1 MKEKKNF
8 QATVMFADGR
18 SVDVAISRSILEFL
32 EPFAA
37 NVLPILTEGTRL
49 NDVIPNI
56 DNIVA
61 VTRQD
66 HEFLP
71 RISAPERRA
80 TFTLG
85 QKDMR
90 EAVCD
95 LLRDEAKKVP
105 RPDGFR
111 IYELIDKIEQLE
123 VLNAD
128 A

>member
-1 MKEKKNF
+1 MNENENF
-8 QATVMFADGR
+8 RAKVMFADGR
-18 SVDVAISRSILEFL
+18 SVDVSISRSIFEFL
-32 EPFAA
+32 KPFAA
-37 NVLPILTEGTRL
+37 NVLSILAEGTRL
-49 NDVIPNI
+49 NEVIPNI

-61 VTRQD
+61 ITRQD
-66 HEFLP
+66 HECLH
-71 RISAPERRA
+71 RISSPERRA

-105 RPDGFR
+105 RPEGFR
-111 IYELIDKIEQLE
+111 IYELIDKIEELE
-123 VLNAD
+123 VLHAD